1 MTHLHVCIGSMLV
14 GMVDLACVMSISTV
28 IQLGENMNGTV
39 ELSLSFIRPAVGA
52 GTYIDITATVTKK
65 GKAVAF
71 VDCSIIDSKGC
82 KVGSGRVVYAIGSKS
97 ARHKRTPTP
106 CSVTLKSAL

>member
-28 IQLGENMNGTV
+28 IQLGENVNGTV

-65 GKAVAF
+65 A
-71 VDCSIIDSKGC
+71 
-82 KVGSGRVVYAIGSKS
+82 
-97 ARHKRTPTP
+97 KRWH
-106 CSVTLKSAL
+106 SLIAAS